1 MKLSDILLIALV
13 GVMGSLVFA
22 MKQKQKELGND
33 RNNIPVP
40 MVKPAAPHIAGLPEL
55 RLDLSTPETAGSY
68 GRLSLDKFLAQGE
81 AEIAIRDVAPKA
93 SAATT
98 PLRPSEELKQPVDQT
113 LQPRMGSNLLL
124 RDDDLGFDKA
134 EALSLPFKPSQ
145 DKELFINRVTQMA
158 EASPLQPDSRGCGTL
173 NHNIKSGAKHS
184 KVRSV
189 GMERQLTKRTSIG
202 VEYVYK
208 DGCYKKAIAALPVGN
223 MPSDDGVNL
232 RLNMRF

>member
-1 MKLSDILLIALV
+1 MKLRDILLLALL

-22 MKQKQKELGND
+22 IKQKQKELGND
-33 RNNIPVP
+33 GNNVPVP
-40 MVKPAAPHIAGLPEL
+40 MVKPAPPQIAGLPEL

-81 AEIAIRDVAPKA
+81 AEITIRDTAPKS

-98 PLRPSEELKQPVDQT
+98 PLRSSEPSQQPISQT

-134 EALSLPFKPSQ
+134 EALSLPYVPVQEK
-145 DKELFINRVTQMA
+145 DLFIDRVTQMA

-189 GMERQLTKRTSIG
+189 GLERQLTKRTSIG

-208 DGCYKKAIAALPVGN
+208 DGCYKKAAAALPVGN
-223 MPSDDGVNL
+223 MPGDDGVNL

>member
-68 GRLSLDKFLAQGE
+68 GRLSLDKFLA
-81 AEIAIRDVAPKA
+81 
-93 SAATT
+93 
-98 PLRPSEELKQPVDQT
+98 PSEELKQPVDQT
-113 LQPRMGSNLLL
+113 LQPRIGGNLLL

-134 EALSLPFKPSQ
+134 EAL
-145 DKELFINRVTQMA
+145 
-158 EASPLQPDSRGCGTL
+158 
-173 NHNIKSGAKHS
+173 KSGAKHS

>member
-1 MKLSDILLIALV
+1 MRLRDILLVALL

-22 MKQKQKELGND
+22 INQNQKSLETD
-33 RNNIPVP
+33 SAIIPVP
-40 MVKPAAPHIAGLPEL
+40 SVKTAPPKIADLPEL
-55 RLDLSTPETAGSY
+55 RLDFSTPETAGSY

-81 AEIAIRDVAPKA
+81 AEITIRDTAPK
-93 SAATT
+93 SSTATT
-98 PLRPSEELKQPVDQT
+98 PLRSSEPSQQPISQT

-134 EALSLPFKPSQ
+134 EALSLPYVPVQEK
-145 DKELFINRVTQMA
+145 DLFIDRVTQMA

-189 GMERQLTKRTSIG
+189 GLERQLTKRTSIG

-208 DGCYKKAIAALPVGN
+208 DGCYKKAAAALPVGN
-223 MPSDDGVNL
+223 MPGDDGVNL